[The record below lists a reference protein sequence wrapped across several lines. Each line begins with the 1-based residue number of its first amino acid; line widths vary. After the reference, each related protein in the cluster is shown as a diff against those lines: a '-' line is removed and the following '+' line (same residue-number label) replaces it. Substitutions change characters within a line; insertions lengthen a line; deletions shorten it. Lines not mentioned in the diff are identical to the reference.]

1 MYRYTMEPGKAR
13 EMPSKKLLKQLSS
26 EDEKIDFLFALRNAP
41 DHALAITAAAYLDH
55 AIELLLR
62 SRLHCDLSPDDD
74 NRLFNGA
81 ANGIFGTASA
91 KIRV

>member
-1 MYRYTMEPGKAR
+1 MRQGDLFVKADH
-13 EMPSKKLLKQLSS
+13 LKVRRGRPQR
-26 EDEKIDFLFALRNAP
+26 AAP
-41 DHALAITAAAYLDH
+41 DHALAVAAAAYLDH

-62 SRLHCDLSPDDD
+62 SRLHGDLSPDDD

>member
-1 MYRYTMEPGKAR
+1 MT
-13 EMPSKKLLKQLSS
+13 SKKLLKQRPS

-41 DHALAITAAAYLDH
+41 DHALAITAANLDH

-62 SRLHCDLSPDDD
+62 SRLHGDLSPDDD

-81 ANGIFGTASA
+81 ANSIFGTASA